1 MFLFISPP
9 ETLDGASSSK
19 LVNLLQLNKL
29 MHIAFKRGIFT
40 HLTILF
46 VLSSCIIV
54 SILLKQWMNK
64 ILIFAIQPSVALLYS
79 MS

>member
-9 ETLDGASSSK
+9 ETLDDASSSK

-29 MHIAFKRGIFT
+29 MHIAFKKGIFT

-46 VLSSCIIV
+46 VLSYAS
-54 SILLKQWMNK
+54 
-64 ILIFAIQPSVALLYS
+64 
-79 MS
+79 